1 MVFGRRFQPIGRRT
15 MSRSK
20 IILLATFVLVLS
32 AGMVV
37 GRLWATLPVMTVT
50 PPTTQPSQQPW
61 WAAQLD
67 LTAQQ
72 RQQIDAIWAEAKPKV
87 AETFDRRRALDRKRE
102 EAVEDLLG
110 PAQYAAYE
118 KIFDDF
124 YAQRAD
130 IDKDRQKLIHDAEDR
145 TKALLN
151 DTQLKQLEAL
161 GPHEG
166 RGPHGLG
173 GGAGGG
179 GGGHHSLQTSTTMP
193 AAAGGD
199 GIRPQ

>member
-1 MVFGRRFQPIGRRT
+1 

-37 GRLWATLPVMTVT
+37 GRLWATLPAMAVVH
-50 PPTTQPSQQPW
+50 PATQPSQQPW

-67 LTAQQ
+67 LTASQ
-72 RQQIDAIWAEAKPKV
+72 RQQMDAIWAETKPKV
-87 AETFDRRRALDRKRE
+87 EETFDRRRQLDRKRE
-102 EAVEDLLG
+102 EAVEDLIG
-110 PAQYAAYE
+110 PQYPAYE
-118 KIFDDF
+118 KIYDDY
-124 YAQRAD
+124 YAQRME
-130 IDKDRQKLIHDAEDR
+130 IDKERQKLIHDAEDR

-151 DTQLKQLEAL
+151 DSQLKKLEAL
-161 GPHEG
+161 GPHDFHI
-166 RGPHGLG
+166 PHGNG
-173 GGAGGG
+173 SG
-179 GGGHHSLQTSTTMP
+179 GGGHHSTQTSTTMP

>member
-1 MVFGRRFQPIGRRT
+1 

-20 IILLATFVLVLS
+20 LILVATFVLVLS

-37 GRLWATLPVMTVT
+37 GRLMAKLPTMAVSHA
-50 PPTTQPSQQPW
+50 TTQPSQQPW

-67 LTAQQ
+67 LTTSQ
-72 RQQIDAIWAEAKPKV
+72 RTQMDAIWADVKPKV
-87 AETFDRRRALDRKRE
+87 DETFDRRRQLERKRE

-110 PAQYAAYE
+110 PQYPAYA
-118 KIFDDF
+118 KIFTDF

-130 IDKDRQKLIHDAEDR
+130 IDNDRQKLIHDAEDR
-145 TKALLN
+145 TKALLS

-161 GPHEG
+161 GPHEFHIP
-166 RGPHGLG
+166 R
-173 GGAGGG
+173 GGG
-179 GGGHHSLQTSTTMP
+179 GGGHRSNQTSTTMP

>member
-1 MVFGRRFQPIGRRT
+1 

-20 IILLATFVLVLS
+20 LILVATFVLVLS

-37 GRLWATLPVMTVT
+37 GRLMATLPTMTVRR
-50 PPTTQPSQQPW
+50 PTTQPSQQPW

-67 LTAQQ
+67 LTTSQ
-72 RQQIDAIWAEAKPKV
+72 RTQMDAIWADVKPKV
-87 AETFDRRRALDRKRE
+87 DETFDRRRQLERKRE
-102 EAVEDLLG
+102 EALEDLMG
-110 PAQYAAYE
+110 PTQYAAYE
-118 KIFDDF
+118 KIFKDF

-130 IDKDRQKLIHDAEDR
+130 IDSDRQKLIHDAEER
-145 TKALLN
+145 TKALLS

-161 GPHEG
+161 GPHEFHIP
-166 RGPHGLG
+166 R
-173 GGAGGG
+173 GGG
-179 GGGHHSLQTSTTMP
+179 GGGHRLNLTSTTMP